1 MVIGKILKRKKE
13 KIKEEPK
20 EEKEPE
26 KKEEKEE
33 KRKKEQKVSLEKK
46 GRLAWRVLKEPHIT
60 EKATFLAQ
68 ENQYVF
74 KVFPDANKT
83 EIKKAIEELYG
94 VEVEKVRIINVPK
107 KRRRLGRIE
116 GWRKGYKKAIV
127 KLKPGQK
134 IEIIPR

>member
-20 EEKEPE
+20 KTKEPE
-26 KKEEKEE
+26 KKETK
-33 KRKKEQKVSLEKK
+33 KIKKERKVSLEKK

-74 KVFPDANKT
+74 RVFPDANKT

-94 VEVEKVRIINVPK
+94 VEVERVRIVNIPK

-116 GWRKGYKKAIV
+116 GWRKGYKKAMV

>member
-13 KIKEEPK
+13 KVKEESK
-20 EEKEPE
+20 KKKEPE
-26 KKEEKEE
+26 KKETKQT
-33 KRKKEQKVSLEKK
+33 KKEQKVSLEKK
-46 GRLAWRVLKEPHIT
+46 GGLAWRILKEPHIT

-83 EIKKAIEELYG
+83 ETKKAIEELYG
-94 VEVEKVRIINVPK
+94 VEVESVRIINVPK

-116 GWRKGYKKAIV
+116 GWRKGYKKAVV

>member
-13 KIKEEPK
+13 KVKEESK
-20 EEKEPE
+20 KKKEPE
-26 KKEEKEE
+26 KKETKQT
-33 KRKKEQKVSLEKK
+33 KKEQKVSLEKK
-46 GRLAWRVLKEPHIT
+46 GGLAWRILKEPHIT

-74 KVFPDANKT
+74 RVFPDANKT

-94 VEVEKVRIINVPK
+94 VEVERVRIVNIPK

-116 GWRKGYKKAIV
+116 GWRKGYKKAMV